1 MLQSYSAEINGS
13 QLVWL
18 DAPPSPLMHRR
29 VLVVV
34 EENPP
39 AELAMPAPRF
49 NLSDLTG
56 RLKWRGDALAE
67 QRAQRDGW

>member
-18 DAPPSPLMHRR
+18 DVPPSQLAHRR

-34 EENPP
+34 EE
-39 AELAMPAPRF
+39 ATAVRTSAKRFDFADLA
-49 NLSDLTG
+49 G
-56 RLKWRGDALAE
+56 RLKWWGDAVAA
-67 QRAQRDGW
+67 QRTQRDGW